1 MKKNE
6 KRILQE
12 EVENYCRSFSVR
24 KKELAKQ
31 LGISPVALSHWLHF
45 RTTFSDE
52 RLNKI
57 VSIIDS
63 KKL

>member
-24 KKELAKQ
+24 KKDLANQ

-57 VSIIDS
+57 VSILD

>member
-1 MKKNE
+1 MKMTE

-12 EVENYCRSFSVR
+12 EVETYCRSFHVR
-24 KKELAKQ
+24 KKDLAKM
-31 LGISPVALSHWLHF
+31 LGISPIALSHWLHF

-63 KKL
+63 KKI